1 MESNVVAGTMSMAMS
16 QVVSSSINAAFLC
29 VMINSV
35 ECFWFGYHRL
45 RCCAH
50 WTLCGWSCNK
60 KIVNDEFQRYASNNK
75 KQYRNI
81 VGSSFEAPFAYANVF
96 LLFRPLETDIV
107 FKCTVQFRVPA
118 RDRKNTRKKN
128 KIIDTLL
135 FRFYHFR
142 RHDCSWWF
150 SVFSCPLILS
160 SPISEAR
167 ASHSVLWSTGLN
179 CIISKFI

>member
-1 MESNVVAGTMSMAMS
+1 MRHFCASWLIRLNVFDSATTGCDAVHT
-16 QVVSSSINAAFLC
+16 
-29 VMINSV
+29 
-35 ECFWFGYHRL
+35 EH
-45 RCCAH
+45 CAVG
-50 WTLCGWSCNK
+50 LAIK

-118 RDRKNTRKKN
+118 RDRKNPRKKN